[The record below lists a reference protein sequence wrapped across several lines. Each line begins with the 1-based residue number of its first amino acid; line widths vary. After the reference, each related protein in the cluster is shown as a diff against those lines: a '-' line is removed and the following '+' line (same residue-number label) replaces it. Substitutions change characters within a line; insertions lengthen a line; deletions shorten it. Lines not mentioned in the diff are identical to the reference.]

1 MPMGLG
7 HVIDFVVA
15 QVHAARGDFMQL
27 GLPNVCAVFIDQ
39 GDNCT
44 LVSAIGMSQSGRE
57 FQSPSAATHDDDF
70 VLFAHVSARVF
81 VISSARPFKRRKATA
96 EKHSIKRHS
105 CYFEGK
111 NKDTAWDIQNFYE
124 WGNF

>member
-1 MPMGLG
+1 MGLG

-39 GDNCT
+39 GDKCA
-44 LVSAIGMSQSGRE
+44 LVSAIGMPQSGRE
-57 FQSPSAATHDDDF
+57 FQTPSAAAHDDDF

-81 VISSARPFKRRKATA
+81 AIISVRPFKRRKATA
-96 EKHSIKRHS
+96 EKHSIKGHS
-105 CYFEGK
+105 YYFEGK
-111 NKDTAWDIQNFYE
+111 NKGTAWDVQNFYE
-124 WGNF
+124 RGYF